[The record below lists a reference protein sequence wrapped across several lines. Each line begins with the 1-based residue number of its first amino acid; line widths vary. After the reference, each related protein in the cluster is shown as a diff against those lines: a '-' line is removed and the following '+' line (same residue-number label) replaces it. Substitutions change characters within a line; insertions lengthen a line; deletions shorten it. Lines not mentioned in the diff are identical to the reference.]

1 MKGESMNTYSMFDKN
16 FLSSDIYQ
24 RFIKENPDKGGLRIR
39 AYAASE
45 AIPISGLKVVVST
58 MFENHKIIFFDGYTN
73 ESGVIEKITLAAP
86 KNDDNNMSVPSKR
99 VYEIE
104 ATYNKDNV
112 KQFFHVNVYPG
123 ICIIQTINIVPPTL
137 RKEVI

>member
-1 MKGESMNTYSMFDKN
+1 MNIYSMFDKN
-16 FLSSDIYQ
+16 FLSSELYQ
-24 RFIKENPDKGGLRIR
+24 RFIRENPEKGGLRIR

-58 MFENHKIIFFDGYTN
+58 MFEDNKIIFFDGYTN

-86 KNDDNNMSVPSKR
+86 RSDDNNLSVPSKR

-104 ATYNKDNV
+104 AISNKDNV
-112 KQFFHVNVYPG
+112 KQVFQINVYQG
-123 ICIIQTINIVPPTL
+123 ICIVQTINIVPPTL
-137 RKEVI
+137 RNEEV